1 MAGNIL
7 KREAGLTAEG
17 TARAAPAGGNM
28 RKGFS
33 RGRNAKFGDR
43 LRRFAALLLA
53 LALLLFLDAQLRP
66 VIKSMA
72 AYQAK
77 VYATRA
83 INDSVYAELSNGKV
97 AYNNLVHLSVNGDG
111 AVSAIETD
119 MVELNILTANLTSA
133 ASSRIAQLETQSIYI
148 PVGTLLGNQWLSGR
162 GPKVEFKIIPAG
174 YVEAELTNNFDS
186 AGINQTR
193 HQIIL
198 NLKANL
204 IAIVPGYTSQV
215 EVNTSICLA
224 ETVIVGVSPDSFTEV
239 TTGDGGKEMR
249 NLIADYGASRS
260 K

>member
-1 MAGNIL
+1 
-7 KREAGLTAEG
+7 
-17 TARAAPAGGNM
+17 M
-28 RKGFS
+28 RKLFS
-33 RGRNAKFGDR
+33 KTRYRRTEGK
-43 LRRFAALLLA
+43 LRRFAVLFA
-53 LALLLFLDAQLRP
+53 LAVLLLFLDARLRP

-83 INDSVYAELSNGKV
+83 INDSIYAELSNDKV
-97 AYNNLVHLSVNGDG
+97 AYNNLVHLSVNSDG
-111 AVSAIETD
+111 VVSAIETN

-133 ASSRIAQLETQSIYI
+133 ASSRIAQLETQSIKI

-174 YVEAELTNNFDS
+174 YVEASLSNNFDS

-204 IAIVPGYTSQV
+204 IAIVPGYTSQI

-239 TTGDGGKEMR
+239 TTGDGGRELR
-249 NLIADYGASRS
+249 NLIADYGASPP